1 MKSISTFK
9 KISLAA
15 IVAVI
20 VAAIFA
26 AVTLHTSAVPY
37 QGDDTPALPSPQFN
51 GYTGVPSYGD
61 ESDFMRSKVSG
72 GAVFGGDFKDVTSDP
87 CAAGTKYSIRAYVH
101 NGASQF
107 KNDNGNGPSVAKNT
121 KLRITVPSGATNTLT
136 STGTITSSNAA
147 TVTDTTR
154 IVCGNGKEVTFSYVA
169 GSAKQWSQL
178 SNQILPVSDSIVTT
192 GAPIGTMKPDGNVW
206 GCWEQRVYV
215 VIEVEVKEVPKPS
228 AAQCKALQTTILN
241 QEQRRVR
248 ATVTA
253 ATQNASVLSYEI
265 NWGDGSTSAAQGAE
279 HTYAADGTYS
289 ISARV
294 QVRYADGR
302 TAWVTSDDCKAQVKF
317 KTPEPKPSTAKCES
331 LTAKVLN
338 QDQRRVSA
346 NVTSAVQN
354 ATVLG
359 YEINWGDGS
368 TSATQSAEHTYAAD
382 GTYSISARVQVRYAD
397 GTTAWVTSNDCK
409 AQVKFKTPEEPKD
422 KKVCELETGNI
433 ITIKEDEYD
442 SSKHG
447 PVDSPECQDKPVPP
461 TPEPCVPGED
471 GYDVNG
477 SGELCVELPKTGAA
491 STVAIFAAVSAVS
504 ALGYRFFL
512 GRRNV

>member
-37 QGDDTPALPSPQFN
+37 QGDDTPALPAPQFN

-72 GAVFGGDFKDVTSDP
+72 GAVFGGDFKDVTNDP

-147 TVTDTTR
+147 TVSDTTR

-279 HTYAADGTYS
+279 HTYAADGTYN

-317 KTPEPKPSTAKCES
+317 KTPEQPKEIKVCE
-331 LTAKVLN
+331 LATKKI
-338 QDQRRVSA
+338 
-346 NVTSAVQN
+346 VTIKES
-354 ATVLG
+354 
-359 YEINWGDGS
+359 DFDS
-368 TSATQSAEHTYAAD
+368 SK
-382 GTYSISARVQVRYAD
+382 YSK
-397 GTTAWVTSNDCK
+397 NLEDCK
-409 AQVKFKTPEEPKD
+409 EDE
-422 KKVCELETGNI
+422 KKIEVCELETGKI
-433 ITIKEDEYD
+433 VTIKEEDFDSEKYSKDLSDCDKPEEKKIEVCELATKKIVTINEKDFD
-442 SSKHG
+442 SSKYSKDFKDCEEE
-447 PVDSPECQDKPVPP
+447 PVTPPEEK
-461 TPEPCVPGED
+461 PCVPGED

-477 SGELCVELPKTGAA
+477 SGELCVELPKTGSA
-491 STVAIFAAVSAVS
+491 STVAIFVAVSAIS

-512 GRRNV
+512 GRRDA